1 VVAVTKDDIWKTLLM
16 VRQAYQ
22 DSLDGKSISFTGV
35 NGRAITN
42 HDPKALRDELN
53 TGSVAG
59 AQSTAVVV
67 RTNSLTF
74 CKAFYGHS

>member
-1 VVAVTKDDIWKTLLM
+1 MKKDDIWRTLVM

-42 HDPKALRDELN
+42 HDPKELRDELEYWERRWREVN
-53 TGSVAG
+53 SRGGSYKLA
-59 AQSTAVVV
+59 
-67 RTNSLTF
+67 NFL
-74 CKAFYGHS
+74 

>member
-1 VVAVTKDDIWKTLLM
+1 MTKEDLLKTLMM

-42 HDPKALRDELN
+42 HDPKALREELN
-53 TGSVAG
+53 YWERRWRAVNNRGGSYKLAKF
-59 AQSTAVVV
+59 
-67 RTNSLTF
+67 L
-74 CKAFYGHS
+74 

>member
-1 VVAVTKDDIWKTLLM
+1 MTKDDIWKTLLM

-42 HDPKALRDELN
+42 HDPKALRDELEYWERRWRAVN
-53 TGSVAG
+53 SRGGSYKLA
-59 AQSTAVVV
+59 
-67 RTNSLTF
+67 NFL
-74 CKAFYGHS
+74 